1 VAAVNDAT
9 HFMNGHQFA
18 A

>member
-9 HFMNGHQFA
+9 HFMNGRQFA